1 MSALCADRGEKRV
14 RARDIF
20 NDAAVYAV
28 SVDLDAER
36 CSALMFLARA
46 RIMAAAGKKRRV
58 SDQGCGPDPR
68 LDRLPQGVHRG
79 RRRWHCGRNA
89 GRSVLRVVR
98 IAASTVEVS
107 KYWIF
112 ASWRKL
118 VLIMFN
124 PRGIPTMK
132 TTHQQNMR
140 SNLMLAAVLCGATL
154 RSLRRAAAIKSS

>member
-1 MSALCADRGEKRV
+1 LALSADRGDKRV

-58 SDQGCGPDPR
+58 SDQGCGRDPR
-68 LDRLPQGVHRG
+68 LDRLPQGVHRV

-89 GRSVLRVVR
+89 GRSVALAEASRRYQVFMTLKFDKR
-98 IAASTVEVS
+98 IS
-107 KYWIF
+107 
-112 ASWRKL
+112 
-118 VLIMFN
+118 
-124 PRGIPTMK
+124 
-132 TTHQQNMR
+132 
-140 SNLMLAAVLCGATL
+140 
-154 RSLRRAAAIKSS
+154 